1 MSKGVIYI
9 LTNPSFPDYI
19 KIGYAKNL
27 ERRLQ
32 QLNRSETIPFAF
44 RAYAVY
50 EVESALTDKEL
61 HKLIDRLNPDL
72 RSIETF
78 DGRERVKEFY
88 AMSAEDAYSLLEG
101 LHVFVEHLP
110 GKLSVLGCGVHI
122 VLVADLDDEFFKQL
136 FLLARADSLVVIV
149 NHAILACLLFVVA
162 GQRVVKQFVID
173 GSDVLIAVFDV
184 ERRSAGI
191 DVLGDEVPAVVGQR
205 AFATH
210 GGDGSFHEASFLVRG
225 WVTGVL
231 LLLSRV
237 MQKRF

>member
-88 AMSAEDAYSLLEG
+88 AMSAEDAYSLLESIAKISG
-101 LHVFVEHLP
+101 TQERLKRVQPEGHEIIDEQIAEEVREEARRGPFGSVNA
-110 GKLSVLGCGVHI
+110 GFLSVR
-122 VLVADLDDEFFKQL
+122 KS
-136 FLLARADSLVVIV
+136 FLLTMNPSAPRWLMTGILSITARP
-149 NHAILACLLFVVA
+149 HRCL
-162 GQRVVKQFVID
+162 RW
-173 GSDVLIAVFDV
+173 
-184 ERRSAGI
+184 RRS
-191 DVLGDEVPAVVGQR
+191 
-205 AFATH
+205 
-210 GGDGSFHEASFLVRG
+210 
-225 WVTGVL
+225 
-231 LLLSRV
+231 
-237 MQKRF
+237 

>member
-1 MSKGVIYI
+1 MNLHDGGIPYVERRYYI

-19 KIGYAKNL
+19 KIWYAKNL

-88 AMSAEDAYSLLEG
+88 AMSAEDAYSLLESIAKISG
-101 LHVFVEHLP
+101 TQERLKRVQPEGHEIIDEQIAEEVREEARRGPFRFSECRIPFGAEIVFV
-110 GKLSVLGCGVHI
+110 
-122 VLVADLDDEFFKQL
+122 DDESVNPSAPRWL
-136 FLLARADSLVVIV
+136 MTGILSITARP
-149 NHAILACLLFVVA
+149 HRCL
-162 GQRVVKQFVID
+162 RW
-173 GSDVLIAVFDV
+173 
-184 ERRSAGI
+184 RRS
-191 DVLGDEVPAVVGQR
+191 
-205 AFATH
+205 
-210 GGDGSFHEASFLVRG
+210 
-225 WVTGVL
+225 
-231 LLLSRV
+231 
-237 MQKRF
+237 